1 MHTGR
6 KTLSNHQN
14 EELMEQLFDEWCEK
28 IRKMNP
34 HLPSENL
41 YVLAEQVAQAE
52 FENRSV

>member
-1 MHTGR
+1 M
-6 KTLSNHQN
+6 SNHQN
-14 EELMEQLFDEWCEK
+14 EALMEQLFDEWCEK

-41 YVLAEQVAQAE
+41 YVLAEQAAQAE